1 MTKLL
6 KKDEEKVVQNI
17 FFQLIKNLNP
27 EFSHYVTLKLLK
39 LNLFTGNNFNDPIL
53 HQHLF
58 GFDFSNP
65 LGLAAGF
72 DKNAE
77 VIKPLLNL
85 GFGFIEAGTVTP
97 KNQFGNE
104 KPRVFRLKED
114 KAIINHLGFNN
125 KGTTFVKKKLKKLNL
140 SSLSEGIVGINI
152 GKNKETLNDIDD
164 YIYCLQELGPFA
176 HYVTVNISSP
186 NTPGLRELQ
195 NRGRIEK
202 LVQTLK
208 KKQEEM
214 NSLENTPIFFK
225 IAPDIDE
232 EQIRDIALI
241 SLANNIDGL
250 VISNSTIDR
259 PDTLKSNLKNEI
271 GGLSGK
277 PLFLKST
284 MILRK
289 MYTLTNGQIPLIG
302 VGGINNALECYEKI
316 KSGASLVQLY
326 SALTFDGPKIINKML
341 IDLSN
346 LLKTDGYKSIKEAI
360 GKDT

>member
-1 MTKLL
+1 M
-6 KKDEEKVVQNI
+6 QNI

-27 EFSHYVTLKLLK
+27 EFSHYITLKLLK

-97 KNQFGNE
+97 KYQFGNE

-140 SSLSEGIVGINI
+140 SSLSKGIVGINI

-164 YIYCLQELGPFA
+164 YI
-176 HYVTVNISSP
+176 
-186 NTPGLRELQ
+186 
-195 NRGRIEK
+195 
-202 LVQTLK
+202 
-208 KKQEEM
+208 
-214 NSLENTPIFFK
+214 
-225 IAPDIDE
+225 
-232 EQIRDIALI
+232 
-241 SLANNIDGL
+241 
-250 VISNSTIDR
+250 
-259 PDTLKSNLKNEI
+259 
-271 GGLSGK
+271 
-277 PLFLKST
+277 
-284 MILRK
+284 
-289 MYTLTNGQIPLIG
+289 
-302 VGGINNALECYEKI
+302 
-316 KSGASLVQLY
+316 
-326 SALTFDGPKIINKML
+326 
-341 IDLSN
+341 
-346 LLKTDGYKSIKEAI
+346 
-360 GKDT
+360 